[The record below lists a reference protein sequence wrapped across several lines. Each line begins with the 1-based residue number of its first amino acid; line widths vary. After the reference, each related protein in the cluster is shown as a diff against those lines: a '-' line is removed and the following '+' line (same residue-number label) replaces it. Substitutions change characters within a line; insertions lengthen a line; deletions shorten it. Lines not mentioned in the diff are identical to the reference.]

1 MHPKSEFH
9 TIKKQFLVN
18 RGHSNRV
25 ANCPSHSCKYPFRT
39 CLQFRGGGII
49 KPFLVRVSV
58 FMAIIIKITAFEGY
72 DYTLITNF
80 MH

>member
-1 MHPKSEFH
+1 MGIATVLPTVHHIP
-9 TIKKQFLVN
+9 VN
-18 RGHSNRV
+18 IPSARV
-25 ANCPSHSCKYPFRT
+25 FSFG
-39 CLQFRGGGII
+39 GGGII